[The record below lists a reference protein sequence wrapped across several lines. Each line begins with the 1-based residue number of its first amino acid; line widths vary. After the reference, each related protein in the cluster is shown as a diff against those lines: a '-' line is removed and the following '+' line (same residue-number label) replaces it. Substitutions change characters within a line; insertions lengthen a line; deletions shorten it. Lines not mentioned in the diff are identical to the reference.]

1 MAKKLSE
8 VIGGNFQYDDYE
20 EETQKWLLK
29 IEPLRKRTPEGEK
42 VKLEDIE
49 QLIIKLQKKYGHTMQ
64 WISLTMIDKEIP
76 WYSVS
81 IRDGNTKE
89 WAKTLYGLTIYE
101 LYCKVALF
109 LFAYTRKEDKHGK
122 K

>member
-1 MAKKLSE
+1 MKKLNE
-8 VIGGNFQYDDYE
+8 VIEGDFRYSDYKE
-20 EETQKWLLK
+20 EMQRWLKK
-29 IEPLRKRTPEGEK
+29 IDVLAKRTPEGED
-42 VKLEDIE
+42 VKLEDME
-49 QLIIKLQKKYGHTMQ
+49 KLIIKIQKKYGHSMQ
-64 WISLTMIDKEIP
+64 WISLTIIDGEIP

-109 LFAYTRKEDKHGK
+109 MYAYTRGK
-122 K
+122 NG

>member
-1 MAKKLSE
+1 MAKLIDVIEGDFRYKDSE
-8 VIGGNFQYDDYE
+8 VE
-20 EETQKWLLK
+20 AQKWLLR
-29 IEPLRKRTPEGEK
+29 IEALSKRTPEGEK

-64 WISLTMIDKEIP
+64 WINLTIIDGEIP

-81 IRDGNTKE
+81 IRDGNTKA
-89 WAKTLYGLTIYE
+89 WVKTVYGLTIYE

-109 LFAYTRKEDKHGK
+109 LFAYTRKEDKHEK